1 MAARHDDTGDAP
13 DRGDPRDDEIAER
26 WAQIVADLG
35 PLGTADEPGPQRPA
49 AADDV
54 TRTGGTGERA
64 APPEPDPI
72 PKAGTFPV
80 APWVSARPEPRELTG
95 RDWAGTDDIDAAEAE
110 VDERDHFVPPDPGP
124 VLGGDPLLTMA
135 WLGAAGIP
143 IGLLVVLIAWRGAP
157 TILLQSA
164 GVVFLLSCLLL
175 VWRMPHHRDDSDDG
189 PGAVV

>member
-13 DRGDPRDDEIAER
+13 DPGEPRDDDIAER

-35 PLGTADEPGPQRPA
+35 PLGTAEEPRPQRPGP
-49 AADDV
+49 DDV
-54 TRTGGTGERA
+54 TRTSGGAGDRA
-64 APPEPDPI
+64 GSPDPEPGGSA
-72 PKAGTFPV
+72 AGFPV
-80 APWVSARPEPRELTG
+80 APWISARPEPRELTG

-110 VDERDHFVPPDPGP
+110 IDEREHFVPPDPGP

-143 IGLLVVLIAWRGAP
+143 IGLLVALIVWQDAP
-157 TILLQSA
+157 AVVLQSA